1 MNGFRDDAWA
11 SFKAVYGPI
20 LTVAAFVLAVFGA
33 VYDPRA
39 VVEVRVWWLVVVAV
53 VLLTTAMVVGN
64 MLQVARRLAKVRL
77 PRVIHVDVAS
87 GPMPGGNEQTTL
99 LLEQSELFGL
109 GQPVTISHAEQLEQ
123 GRVFERRIGSGEV
136 LNIQLNGL
144 IQVRVLVMV
153 PNQREL
159 WQRIRQRERPT
170 LAQIVVRPW
179 VSINEDEAREA
190 VE

>member
-1 MNGFRDDAWA
+1 M
-11 SFKAVYGPI
+11 
-20 LTVAAFVLAVFGA
+20 AAFVLAVFGA

-39 VVEVRVWWLVVVAV
+39 VVEVRVWWLVVIAV

-87 GPMPGGNEQTTL
+87 GSVPGGNEQTTL

-153 PNQREL
+153 SNQREL
-159 WQRIRQRERPT
+159 WQRIRQRKRPM
-170 LAQIVVRPW
+170 LARIVVRPW

>member
-1 MNGFRDDAWA
+1 M
-11 SFKAVYGPI
+11 
-20 LTVAAFVLAVFGA
+20 T
-33 VYDPRA
+33 
-39 VVEVRVWWLVVVAV
+39 
-53 VLLTTAMVVGN
+53 
-64 MLQVARRLAKVRL
+64 
-77 PRVIHVDVAS
+77 HVDVAS
-87 GPMPGGNEQTTL
+87 GSVPGGNEQTTL

-153 PNQREL
+153 SNQREL
-159 WQRIRQRERPT
+159 WQRIRQRERPM
-170 LAQIVVRPW
+170 LARIVVRPW
-179 VSINEDEAREA
+179 VSINEAREA

>member
-33 VYDPRA
+33 VYDPRT

-53 VLLTTAMVVGN
+53 VFLTTAMVVGN

-77 PRVIHVDVAS
+77 PRVLHVDVTS
-87 GPMPGGNEQTTL
+87 GSAPGGNEQTTL

-144 IQVRVLVMV
+144 IQVRVLGMV
-153 PNQREL
+153 SNQREL
-159 WQRIRQRERPT
+159 WQRIRQRERPM
-170 LAQIVVRPW
+170 LAQVVVRPW